1 MTFEYTLGRAG
12 SNTRAVF
19 VVEASARYEADT
31 ILAKR
36 MLATGYSLNDMLY
49 WCIVTVVER
58 GSRP

>member
-31 ILAKR
+31 LLAKR
-36 MLATGYSLNDMLY
+36 MLSHGYSLNDLLY
-49 WCIVTVVER
+49 WCIVTVIER
-58 GSRP
+58 GQRP